1 MLAVNYSTMRNNLN
15 EYCDKVTDEHE
26 IVIKFLGE
34 NPGLAP
40 GMKPRNIFLNL

>member
-1 MLAVNYSTMRNNLN
+1 MGSLPENIRHM
-15 EYCDKVTDEHE
+15 
-26 IVIKFLGE
+26 VIKFLGE

>member
-1 MLAVNYSTMRNNLN
+1 MQKQNIAEMLLKRLLKNKKM
-15 EYCDKVTDEHE
+15 E
-26 IVIKFLGE
+26 VIKFLGE

>member
-1 MLAVNYSTMRNNLN
+1 MPKNKFQ
-15 EYCDKVTDEHE
+15 D
-26 IVIKFLGE
+26 VIKFLGE